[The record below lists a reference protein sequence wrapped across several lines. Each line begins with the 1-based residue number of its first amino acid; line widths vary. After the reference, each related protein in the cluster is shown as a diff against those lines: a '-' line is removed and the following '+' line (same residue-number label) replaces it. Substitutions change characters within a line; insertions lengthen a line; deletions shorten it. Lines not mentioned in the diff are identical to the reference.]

1 MDPAWFAIWTRSRH
15 EKIVRDQLQKK
26 SDVDVFL
33 PTIGKWSRW
42 KDRKKKIDWPLFP
55 GYVFARFVPDDRIGI
70 LKVDGVVQIISNNG
84 VLSPIPDEEIDSIR
98 TLVDSELAYD
108 PVPLIKEGD
117 MVRVVHGPLKGVIG
131 RLVRKGAHARL
142 ILSVD
147 LIGQA
152 VSVMPAIGETT
163 RGDSSSM
170 LPIFTISRPL
180 RLRHPLRP
188 TRPGRSSRRTESGA
202 RVRPCEPAGR

>member
-15 EKIVRDQLQKK
+15 EKIVRDQLEKK
-26 SDVDVFL
+26 AGVDVFL

-55 GYVFARFVPDDRIGI
+55 GYVFARFVPDERVGI

-84 VLSPIPDEEIDSIR
+84 ILSTIPEEEIESIR

-117 MVRVVHGPLKGVIG
+117 MVKVTSGPLKGVIG
-131 RLVRKGAHARL
+131 RLVQKKGVQARL
-142 ILSVD
+142 VLSVD

-152 VSVMPAIGETT
+152 VSVEVDAADVKPY
-163 RGDSSSM
+163 
-170 LPIFTISRPL
+170 
-180 RLRHPLRP
+180 
-188 TRPGRSSRRTESGA
+188 
-202 RVRPCEPAGR
+202 

>member
-1 MDPAWFAIWTRSRH
+1 MDPQWFAIWTRSRH
-15 EKIVRDQLQKK
+15 EKIVRDQLEKK

-55 GYVFARFVPDDRIGI
+55 GYVFARFVADERVGI

-84 VLSPIPDEEIDSIR
+84 MLSAIPDEEIDSIR
-98 TLVDSELAYD
+98 TLVESELAYD

-117 MVRVVHGPLKGVIG
+117 MVKVTSGPLKGVIG
-131 RLVRKGAHARL
+131 RLITKKGVQARL
-142 ILSVD
+142 VLSVD

-152 VSVMPAIGETT
+152 VSVEVDAADVKPY
-163 RGDSSSM
+163 
-170 LPIFTISRPL
+170 
-180 RLRHPLRP
+180 
-188 TRPGRSSRRTESGA
+188 
-202 RVRPCEPAGR
+202 

>member
-1 MDPAWFAIWTRSRH
+1 MDPQWFAIWTRSRH
-15 EKIVRDQLQKK
+15 EKIVRDQLEKK

-55 GYVFARFVPDDRIGI
+55 GYVFARFIADERVGI

-84 VLSPIPDEEIDSIR
+84 MLSAIPDEEIDSIR
-98 TLVDSELAYD
+98 TLVESELAYD

-117 MVRVVHGPLKGVIG
+117 MVKVTSGPLKGVVG
-131 RLVRKGAHARL
+131 RLVTKKGASARL
-142 ILSVD
+142 VLSVD

-152 VSVMPAIGETT
+152 VSVEVDAADVKPY
-163 RGDSSSM
+163 
-170 LPIFTISRPL
+170 
-180 RLRHPLRP
+180 
-188 TRPGRSSRRTESGA
+188 
-202 RVRPCEPAGR
+202 

>member
-15 EKIVRDQLQKK
+15 EKLVRDQIARK

-33 PTIGKWSRW
+33 PTIAKWSRW

-55 GYVFARFVPDDRIGI
+55 GYVFARFIPDERIGI

-84 VLSPIPDEEIDSIR
+84 ILSPIPDEEIDSIR
-98 TLVDSELAYD
+98 TLVDSELAFD

-117 MVRVVHGPLKGVIG
+117 MVKVVHGPLKGVVG
-131 RLVRKGAHARL
+131 RLITKKGAHARL
-142 ILSVD
+142 VLSVD

-152 VSVMPAIGETT
+152 VSVEVDAADVKPY
-163 RGDSSSM
+163 
-170 LPIFTISRPL
+170 
-180 RLRHPLRP
+180 
-188 TRPGRSSRRTESGA
+188 
-202 RVRPCEPAGR
+202 